1 MSSLQQQAFRLAA
14 SELGMASAAWLF
26 VQETAASA
34 ATPVAGA
41 TAVAALRDEMGRA
54 WPVLDTVCAGWLGG
68 VRELQVQVDAIAA
81 VMQGAER
88 LVLVGYES
96 AWVDALLAVL
106 PVQTRVGLVLAG
118 DPLTRWERVLANHG
132 RRVEPLSLEDFQTWA
147 GPRSVLLT
155 FVYGVSGHQIFTLPT
170 WLRVAG
176 PDVRLQ
182 FRSLLGWRIL
192 DVAMEVYPRWL
203 VAAEVQTLTHLLPSL
218 ETAGMRAQL

>member
-26 VQETAASA
+26 VQETAASG
-34 ATPVAGA
+34 ATPEDGA
-41 TAVAALRDEMGRA
+41 AAVAALRDEMGRA

-68 VRELQVQVDAIAA
+68 VRELQVQVDAIAT

-96 AWVDALLAVL
+96 AWVDALLAML
-106 PVQTRVGLVLAG
+106 PQKTRVGLVLAG

-132 RRVEPLSLEDFQTWA
+132 GRIEPLSLENFQTWA

-155 FVYGVSGHQIFTLPT
+155 FVYGVSGQQIFALPT

-182 FRSLLGWRIL
+182 FRSLLGWHIL

-203 VAAEVQTLTHLLPSL
+203 VAAEAQTLTELRPLAVHPGKRVM
-218 ETAGMRAQL
+218 A

>member
-26 VQETAASA
+26 VQETAALA
-34 ATPVAGA
+34 ATPAEGA
-41 TAVAALRDEMGRA
+41 AAVAALRDEMGRA

-68 VRELQVQVDAIAA
+68 GAALQVDVEAIAT
-81 VMQGAER
+81 VLQGAER

-106 PVQTRVGLVLAG
+106 PEQVRVGLVLAG
-118 DPLTRWERVLANHG
+118 DPMTRWERVLANHG
-132 RRVEPLSLEDFQTWA
+132 GRVEALSLEDFQAWA
-147 GPRSVLLT
+147 GSRSVLLT
-155 FVYGVSGHQIFTLPT
+155 FVYGVSGYQFFALPT

-203 VAAEVQTLTHLLPSL
+203 VAADTHSLTD
-218 ETAGMRAQL
+218 MRPLA